1 MACDEFMYGDN
12 TCRFSRTP
20 QNILIIK
27 RPKSPN
33 STILAVELAITLTR
47 VYGAVVY
54 CEDEAINDMNDINP
68 ELELNSIAN
77 TQFDLGEMIDLAIS
91 LGGDGTLLWLSHLFQ
106 ASVPPVISIA
116 MGSLGYMSLFHYS
129 KARDIVDRIM
139 RQQTF
144 AVSLRSRLT
153 LYIPQENG
161 EILQTS
167 CLNECVFE
175 RGSRHCLASIDVYC
189 SGSYFTRVFAD
200 GLILATPSGSTAY
213 SMSAGGSIV
222 HPKVSG
228 ILFTPICPHT
238 LSFRPVILPGSTE
251 LLIHVPES
259 SRNGVQVAMD
269 GRRVAE
275 LKIGHFAAV
284 TMCSYPLPLVI
295 CPQAFDAS
303 VGLSPAREIKGNRK
317 IIDSTYT
324 YQDILQSIRE
334 VKTMNSMGTDEH
346 CIYSNENQVFV
357 CPCCRSPDS
366 CLCGIEKEGTSR
378 CQEGHFNE
386 NVSFCKEDYWLDS
399 LNNYLDWNSQRTAQI
414 PIDLQETM
422 SGSKHSEFQSTTG
435 KKGTGFSPRSFNNSD
450 KKIAPPNTLKFLER
464 VRVIWKQ
471 DNEFRHECLPDL
483 NNSVTCLNSKIRY
496 SSPSA
501 QRTLDN
507 CRYPDTSRGGLE
519 TTIPTRIST
528 DLDSCNWSQKS
539 NNTDSTAK
547 SNKSRTPFFTP
558 VKIPGVIILDRKL

>member
-1 MACDEFMYGDN
+1 MAGADEFMYGDN
-12 TCRFSRTP
+12 TCRFSKTP

-27 RPKSPN
+27 RPRSPN
-33 STILAVELAITLTR
+33 STILAVELAITLTKMHD
-47 VYGAVVY
+47 AVVY
-54 CEDEAINDMNDINP
+54 CEDEAIHDMKAINQD
-68 ELELNSIAN
+68 LELSSISQA
-77 TQFDLGEMIDLAIS
+77 QVDLGEIIDLAIS

-106 ASVPPVISIA
+106 TSVPPVISIA

-129 KARDIVDRIM
+129 KANDIIDRIM
-139 RQQTF
+139 RKQTF

-161 EILQTS
+161 DVIQTS

-175 RGSRHCLASIDVYC
+175 RGNRHCLASIDVYC

-259 SRNGVQVAMD
+259 SRNGVQVALD

-275 LKIGHFAAV
+275 LKIGQFAAV

-295 CPQAFDAS
+295 CPQIFDLNES
-303 VGLSPAREIKGNRK
+303 LNQKLEIKTK
-317 IIDSTYT
+317 KTIDSTYT

-334 VKTMNSMGTDEH
+334 VKTMNSLGTDEH
-346 CIYSNENQVFV
+346 CIYSNENQIFV
-357 CPCCRSPDS
+357 CPCCRKPDN
-366 CLCGIEKEGTSR
+366 CYCGIEKNSNI
-378 CQEGHFNE
+378 CQDYDKKDFLY
-386 NVSFCKEDYWLDS
+386 KEDYWLDS

-414 PIDLQETM
+414 PIDLQETVSVSKYSDFQPSLNKKNTG
-422 SGSKHSEFQSTTG
+422 SGSRNIITD
-435 KKGTGFSPRSFNNSD
+435 R
-450 KKIAPPNTLKFLER
+450 KIAPPETLNFLER
-464 VRVIWKQ
+464 VRVIWKH
-471 DNEFRHECLPDL
+471 DNEFKHECLPDF
-483 NNSVTCLNSKIRY
+483 NNSVTCLNSKLRY
-496 SSPSA
+496 PSPSA
-501 QRTLDN
+501 PKIEENIINKTA
-507 CRYPDTSRGGLE
+507 SRDKLE
-519 TTIPTRIST
+519 NVVSMHLNA
-528 DLDSCNWSQKS
+528 DFDSCNCSQKS
-539 NNTDSTAK
+539 NNTDSTVK
-547 SNKSRTPFFTP
+547 SNKSKTPFFTP
-558 VKIPGVIILDRKL
+558 VKAPSVIILDRKL

>member
-1 MACDEFMYGDN
+1 MAGADEFMYGDN
-12 TCRFSRTP
+12 TCRFSKTP

-27 RPKSPN
+27 RPRSPN
-33 STILAVELAITLTR
+33 STILAVELAITLTK
-47 VYGAVVY
+47 VYDAVVY
-54 CEDEAINDMNDINP
+54 CEDEAIHDMKAINP
-68 ELELNSIAN
+68 DLELNSISQ
-77 TQFDLGEMIDLAIS
+77 TQVDLGEIIDLAIS

-106 ASVPPVISIA
+106 TSVPPVISIA

-129 KARDIVDRIM
+129 KANDIVDRIM
-139 RQQTF
+139 RKQTF

-153 LYIPQENG
+153 LYVPQENG
-161 EILQTS
+161 DVLQTS

-175 RGSRHCLASIDVYC
+175 RGNRHCLASIDVYC

-259 SRNGVQVAMD
+259 SRNGVQVALD

-275 LKIGHFAAV
+275 LKIGQFAAV

-295 CPQAFDAS
+295 CPQIFDFNECLTPEFELKS
-303 VGLSPAREIKGNRK
+303 KRRT
-317 IIDSTYT
+317 IDSTYT

-334 VKTMNSMGTDEH
+334 VKTMNSLGTDEH
-346 CIYSNENQVFV
+346 CIYSNENQIFV
-357 CPCCRSPDS
+357 CPCCRKPDN
-366 CLCGIEKEGTSR
+366 CYCGIEKDANIP
-378 CQEGHFNE
+378 QEDY
-386 NVSFCKEDYWLDS
+386 VKKKDPVYKEDYWLDS

-414 PIDLQETM
+414 PIDLQETV
-422 SGSKHSEFQSTTG
+422 SGSKYSEFQSSLR
-435 KKGTGFSPRSFNNSD
+435 KKSAGSSPRNLNTD
-450 KKIAPPNTLKFLER
+450 RKIAPPETLKFLEQ
-464 VRVIWKQ
+464 VRVIWKH
-471 DNEFRHECLPDL
+471 DNEFKHECLPDF
-483 NNSVTCLNSKIRY
+483 NNSVTCLNSKLRY

-501 QRTLDN
+501 QKTTEN
-507 CRYPDTSRGGLE
+507 TISPTTSGDKLE
-519 TTIPTRIST
+519 NTVSIHLNA
-528 DLDSCNWSQKS
+528 DFDSSNWSQKS
-539 NNTDSTAK
+539 NNTDSTVK
-547 SNKSRTPFFTP
+547 SNKSKTPFFTP
-558 VKIPGVIILDRKL
+558 VKTPSVIILDRKL

>member
-1 MACDEFMYGDN
+1 MTGADEFMYGDN
-12 TCRFSRTP
+12 TCRFSKTP

-33 STILAVELAITLTR
+33 STILAVELSVSLTK
-47 VYGAVVY
+47 VYDAVVY
-54 CEDEAINDMNDINP
+54 CEDEAISDMKAINP
-68 ELELNSIAN
+68 ELELNSISQ
-77 TQFDLGEMIDLAIS
+77 TKVDLGEMIDLAIS

-106 ASVPPVISIA
+106 TSVPPVISIA

-129 KARDIVDRIM
+129 KANEIIDRIM
-139 RQQTF
+139 RKQTF

-161 EILQTS
+161 DTLQTS

-259 SRNGVQVAMD
+259 SRDGVQVALD

-275 LKIGHFAAV
+275 LRIGQFAAV

-295 CPQAFDAS
+295 CPQVFDYRES
-303 VGLSPAREIKGNRK
+303 LSPGLELRSKR

-334 VKTMNSMGTDEH
+334 TKTMNSLGTDEH
-346 CIYSNENQVFV
+346 CIYSNDSQIFV
-357 CPCCRSPDS
+357 CPCCRKPDS
-366 CLCGIEKEGTSR
+366 CFCGIEKDFNIS
-378 CQEGHFNE
+378 QENDFKE
-386 NVSFCKEDYWLDS
+386 KRLLYKEDYWLDC
-399 LNNYLDWNSQRTAQI
+399 LNNYLDWNSQRAAQI
-414 PIDLQETM
+414 PIDLQETV
-422 SGSKHSEFQSTTG
+422 SGTKYSEFQSNLS
-435 KKGTGFSPRSFNNSD
+435 KKSNGYSPRSLTNTD
-450 KKIAPPNTLKFLER
+450 RKIAPPETLKFLEK
-464 VRVIWKQ
+464 VRVIWKH
-471 DNEFRHECLPDL
+471 DNEFKHECLPDF

-496 SSPSA
+496 PSPLTA
-501 QRTLDN
+501 KTPDN
-507 CRYPDTSRGGLE
+507 LLCSTTCRDKMENS
-519 TTIPTRIST
+519 ISMQINAT
-528 DLDSCNWSQKS
+528 DFDSCNWSQKS

-547 SNKSRTPFFTP
+547 SNKSKTPFFTP